1 MIETGY
7 KRLHI
12 ECGKVCQKG
21 SVSLER
27 PGLLLI
33 PCACT
38 KSGGSS
44 LKDTD
49 IVLIG
54 DTFLLSVPVCLDHIS
69 KWICAVAVEYT
80 ASSSPTEK
88 CRRSFSVLYRHLT
101 LKPAKYIHPVN

>member
-1 MIETGY
+1 MIEPGY

-21 SVSLER
+21 PVSLGR
-27 PGLLLI
+27 PGLLLSLY
-33 PCACT
+33 ACT
-38 KSGGSS
+38 NSGGSS

-49 IVLIG
+49 IVLFATRSI
-54 DTFLLSVPVCLDHIS
+54 FSVPVCLDHIS

-88 CRRSFSVLYRHLT
+88 CRRSLNVPYRHLT
-101 LKPAKYIHPVN
+101 